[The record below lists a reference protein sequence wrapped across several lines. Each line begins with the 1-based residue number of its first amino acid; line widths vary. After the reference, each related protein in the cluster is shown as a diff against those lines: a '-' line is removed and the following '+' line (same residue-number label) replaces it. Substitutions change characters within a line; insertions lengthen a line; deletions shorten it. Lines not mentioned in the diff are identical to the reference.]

1 MRDLISLPH
10 RLNPDH
16 GTCVAVVE
24 CPQGD
29 RCKFAYEPE
38 LGGFELKRLLP
49 AGMTFPLNFGFI
61 PSTKAED
68 GDPLDIM
75 VINDVPLPMGAIT
88 EVRLIGSIEAEQTE
102 EEHTVRN
109 DRLVGVAASSLLFGA
124 FCALDELPLDFIDS
138 LTTFWTQ
145 YERLRGVTFKVLAV
159 QGVGSAVAAVQ
170 KASKGSR

>member
-1 MRDLISLPH
+1 MRGLASLPH

-16 GTCVAVVE
+16 GTCVAIVE

-29 RCKFAYEPE
+29 RCKFAYVPE

-88 EVRLIGSIEAEQTE
+88 EVRLIGSIEAEQT
-102 EEHTVRN
+102 
-109 DRLVGVAASSLLFGA
+109 
-124 FCALDELPLDFIDS
+124 FIDS
-138 LTTFWTQ
+138 LTSFWTQ
-145 YERLRGVTFKVLAV
+145 YERLRGVAFKILAV
-159 QGVGSAVAAVQ
+159 QGVRPAVAAVQ
-170 KASKGSR
+170 KASNAGS